1 MEDVLEVYA
10 RPLDE
15 ARPVVCLDEKKKELR
30 STPRG
35 EQTMEPGRARR
46 VDSDYARG
54 GAANVFLWVEPLTG
68 RVGARVTERRTS
80 LDFAEELRALVE
92 EDFAQAEKIVLVTDN
107 LNTHDP
113 ACLYEAFSPERAR
126 AIASRLEWHYTPVHG
141 SWLNVAE
148 IELSVLGRQAL
159 SDRIKDIGAL
169 TTRVGAWTTGR
180 NADPSPVNW
189 QFTTADARVKL
200 RRLYP
205 KRITNDQPN

>member
-10 RPLDE
+10 RPLEE

-30 STPRG
+30 GTPRG
-35 EQTMEPGRARR
+35 EQPMESGRARR

-54 GAANVFLWVEPLTG
+54 GSANVFLWVQPLTG
-68 RVGARVTERRTS
+68 RVGTRVTERRTS

-92 EDFAQAEKIVLVTDN
+92 EHFARAEKIVLVTDN

-113 ACLYEAFSPERAR
+113 ACLYEAFEPERAR
-126 AIASRLEWHYTPVHG
+126 AIAEKLEWHYTPVHG
-141 SWLNVAE
+141 SWLDMAE

-159 SDRIKDIGAL
+159 SERIETIEAL
-169 TTRVGAWTTGR
+169 TERVGVWTGQR
-180 NADPSPVNW
+180 NLDARPIQW
-189 QFTTADARVKL
+189 QFRTEDARVKL

-205 KRITNDQPN
+205 KRIANDQSN